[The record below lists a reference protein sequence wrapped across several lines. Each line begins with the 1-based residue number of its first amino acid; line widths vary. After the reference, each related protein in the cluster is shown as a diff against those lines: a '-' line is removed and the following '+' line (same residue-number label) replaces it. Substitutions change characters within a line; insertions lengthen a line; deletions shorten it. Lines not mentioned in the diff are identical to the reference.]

1 MKKPHLIILGA
12 PGSGKGTQAARLV
25 AKGFKHVSTGDLLRS
40 EIAKGS
46 ELGQTVKDI
55 ISKGN
60 LVDDNTVMALLKAN
74 CDVDSESYIFDGFP
88 RNETQA
94 EMLES
99 QLLKGR
105 ETLAVYFNIDLSV
118 LVNRVVN
125 RRTCSNCGEIYN
137 LETKAPKVADVCDKC
152 GAMNS
157 LVQRKDDTEE
167 VISNRLKIFK
177 DTVDP
182 MLDFYRSRGMLV
194 ELDASQDPDK
204 VFGQLLSKIGLV

>member
-74 CDVDSESYIFDGFP
+74 CHVDSESYIFDGFP

-118 LVNRVVN
+118 LVDRVVN
-125 RRTCSNCGEIYN
+125 RRTCGSCGEIYN
-137 LETKAPKVADVCDKC
+137 LATKPPKVTNVCDKC
-152 GAMNS
+152 GAVDS

-177 DTVDP
+177 DTVNP
-182 MLDFYRSRGMLV
+182 MLDFYKSRGMLV